1 MHDLSKIKTA
11 SNGTTNYFDL
21 KLQMSD
27 DKSVRLV
34 CFSPPK
40 RKVLQTAYEKRSP
53 VKIEANLNTRKRL
66 YSDSEEYTV
75 PKNAKI
81 MPTELQFNFNEDL
94 DNHLHVVNEALKANI
109 YTSVD
114 LKVKVII
121 KEENKNPI
129 VQDTKTR
136 YKCDTL
142 VADVTGCAKLVLW
155 EDMINKVARGKCYHF
170 KNITVRIFDDEKYL
184 NTNEST
190 TVEEIDDIQNVNID
204 APEIKNNLLKV
215 KVVGVNI
222 KKSPSCLACNH
233 TFPTKEEP
241 APDEEITR
249 TNCSITTLTSFC
261 NTKLVAQIIVKTTK
275 ELATYTCFK
284 DGIESFLKNV
294 KCAKSLTEIEPAELK
309 QLLLKSGEQ
318 TIIVDKKAK
327 IIAQFLPA
335 SDQK

>member
-81 MPTELQFNFNEDL
+81 MPTELQLNFNEDL
-94 DNHLHVVNEALKANI
+94 DNHLHVVSEALKANI

-121 KEENKNPI
+121 KEENNKNPI

-136 YKCDTL
+136 YKCHTL
-142 VADVTGCAKLVLW
+142 VADATGCAKLVLW

-170 KNITVRIFDDEKYL
+170 KLPFQKY
-184 NTNEST
+184 
-190 TVEEIDDIQNVNID
+190 
-204 APEIKNNLLKV
+204 
-215 KVVGVNI
+215 
-222 KKSPSCLACNH
+222 
-233 TFPTKEEP
+233 
-241 APDEEITR
+241 
-249 TNCSITTLTSFC
+249 NCSHFR
-261 NTKLVAQIIVKTTK
+261 
-275 ELATYTCFK
+275 
-284 DGIESFLKNV
+284 
-294 KCAKSLTEIEPAELK
+294 
-309 QLLLKSGEQ
+309 
-318 TIIVDKKAK
+318 
-327 IIAQFLPA
+327 
-335 SDQK
+335 